1 VKIQKA
7 METLYAGVAGR
18 YYFGDAAW
26 AYVRERTG
34 VDLKVVLEELAKA
47 RGGKHAR

>member
-7 METLYAGVAGR
+7 LETLYAGVAGK

-26 AYVRERTG
+26 AYVRERTD
-34 VDLKVVLEELAKA
+34 VDLKGILEELAKE
-47 RGGKHAR
+47 RGSRNEH